1 MKKDDLIDKILSD
14 LYMNSNRAMDFYD
27 DFCVYENDINKLDD
41 VKTTLEKEGLIKDY
55 KNMKTGITPLGFKI
69 CFEGGYLED
78 KIRRERQIK
87 NIILNNKR
95 EIAFLKKKLKTKKRV
110 NVIFTI
116 LLLSGI
122 VLAFLEMIG
131 IINVEIQ
138 F

>member
-41 VKTTLEKEGLIKDY
+41 VKATLEKEGLIKDY
-55 KNMKTGITPLGFKI
+55 KNLKTGITPLGFKI

-78 KIRRERQIK
+78 KIKRERQIK
-87 NIILNNKR
+87 NIIIKNKR
-95 EIAFLKKKLKTKKRV
+95 EIAFLRKKLKTKIRV
-110 NVIFTI
+110 NILLTI

-122 VLAFLEMIG
+122 ALIFLIALGIVNIETAF
-131 IINVEIQ
+131 
-138 F
+138 

>member
-41 VKTTLEKEGLIKDY
+41 VKATLEKEGLIKDY
-55 KNMKTGITPLGFKI
+55 KNLKTGITPLGFKI
-69 CFEGGYLED
+69 CFEGGYLEE

-87 NIILNNKR
+87 NVILKNKR
-95 EIAFLKKKLKTKKRV
+95 EIAFLKKKLKSKKRINILLTV
-110 NVIFTI
+110 

-122 VLAFLEMIG
+122 FLAFLVMIG
-131 IINVEIQ
+131 ILDFGIA